1 MCVCVCVSAEI
12 MTICKRVLQAVK
24 RAEGDEDTKIAHKGE
39 QEGRQRNGLM
49 DRREDGKAN
58 RLTD

>member
-1 MCVCVCVSAEI
+1 
-12 MTICKRVLQAVK
+12 MTICKRVLQAVE
-24 RAEGDEDTKIAHKGE
+24 RAEDDEDTKIAHKGE